1 MTANGMIVSSR
12 RRLLAHLRRRDAD
25 FAASEME
32 DHLGV
37 LDYMWRLARYPARA
51 ELGVTGQPPW

>member
-12 RRLLAHLRRRDAD
+12 RRLLAHLRRDAD

-51 ELGVTGQPPW
+51 ELGVTGQPP

>member
-37 LDYMWRLARYPARA
+37 LDTCGGWPDTRRGRSW
-51 ELGVTGQPPW
+51 G